1 MEQDVQIDKNLLFNS
16 LTQFLDEDLGRGD
29 ITTQSTVLETTKGR
43 GKFLAKQEM
52 VVAGLEIA
60 EAVFNCLDPE
70 LQIEAFVYEGE
81 LVKANT
87 EIARLDGPANVLLA
101 GERLAL
107 NLMQRMSGVAT
118 LTSKYVKAIE
128 GTSARIVDTR
138 KTMPGLRMIDKYAV
152 QIGGGHNHRFG
163 LDDGILIKDNHIMLA
178 GGIEA
183 AVKRARDRAGH
194 LHKIEVEVAT
204 FEQLQEAINVGAD
217 VIMLDNMHPTQVAEA
232 VEIVRKSE
240 RGKYIT
246 LEASGGI
253 TLENV
258 ADYAKAG
265 VDLIS
270 IGALTHSAPA
280 MDISFKIGLGY

>member
-1 MEQDVQIDKNLLFNS
+1 MQIDKNLLFDS
-16 LTQFLDEDLGRGD
+16 ITQFLSEDLGRGD
-29 ITTQSTVLETTKGR
+29 ITTQSTVLEATRGR

-52 VVAGLEIA
+52 IVAGLEVA
-60 EAVFNCLDPE
+60 ETVFTCLDAD
-70 LQIEAFVYEGE
+70 LQLEAFVYEGE
-81 LVKANT
+81 RVKANT
-87 EIARLDGPANVLLA
+87 EIARLDGPATTLLM

-107 NLMQRMSGVAT
+107 NLMQRMSGIAT
-118 LTSKYVKAIE
+118 LTSQYVAATE

-152 QIGGGHNHRFG
+152 LIGGGYNHRFG
-163 LDDGILIKDNHIMLA
+163 LDDGILIKDNHILLA
-178 GGIEA
+178 GGIETA
-183 AVKRARDRAGH
+183 IKRARERAGH

-204 FEQLQEAINVGAD
+204 FEQLNEAINFGAD
-217 VIMLDNMHPTQVAEA
+217 IIMLDNMKPTQVKEA

-240 RGKYIT
+240 RGKYIL

-258 ADYAKAG
+258 AEYAKAG

-270 IGALTHSAPA
+270 IGAITHSAPA
-280 MDISFKIGLGY
+280 VDISFKIGLGY

>member
-1 MEQDVQIDKNLLFNS
+1 MQIDRNLLFS
-16 LTQFLDEDLGRGD
+16 SITQFLDEDLGRGD
-29 ITTQSTVLETTKGR
+29 ITTQSTVLEATRGR

-52 VVAGLEIA
+52 IVAGLEVA
-60 EAVFNCLDPE
+60 ETVFNCLDPE

-87 EIARLDGPANVLLA
+87 EIARLDGPAHILLV

-107 NLMQRMSGVAT
+107 NLMQRMSGIAT
-118 LTSKYVKAIE
+118 LTSKYVEAIA
-128 GTSARIVDTR
+128 GTNARIVDTR

-178 GGIEA
+178 GGIET

-217 VIMLDNMHPTQVAEA
+217 IIMLDNMNPIQVAEA
-232 VEIVRKSE
+232 VQIVRKTE
-240 RGKYIT
+240 KNIL

-270 IGALTHSAPA
+270 IGAITHSAQA
-280 MDISFKIGLGY
+280 VDISFKIGIGH

>member
-1 MEQDVQIDKNLLFNS
+1 VQIDRNLLFS
-16 LTQFLDEDLGRGD
+16 SITQFLDEDLGRGD
-29 ITTQSTVLETTKGR
+29 ITTQSTVLEATRGR

-52 VVAGLEIA
+52 IVAGLEVA
-60 EAVFNCLDPE
+60 ETVFNCLDPE

-87 EIARLDGPANVLLA
+87 EIARLDGPAHILLV

-107 NLMQRMSGVAT
+107 NLMQRMSGIAT
-118 LTSKYVKAIE
+118 LTSKYVEAIA
-128 GTSARIVDTR
+128 GTNARIVDTR

-178 GGIEA
+178 GGIET

-217 VIMLDNMHPTQVAEA
+217 IIMLDNMNPIQVAEA
-232 VEIVRKSE
+232 VQIVRKTE
-240 RGKYIT
+240 KNIL

-270 IGALTHSAPA
+270 IGAITHSAQA
-280 MDISFKIGLGY
+280 VDISFKIGIGH

>member
-1 MEQDVQIDKNLLFNS
+1 MQIDKGSLFNS
-16 LTQFLDEDLGRGD
+16 ITQFLSEDLGRGD
-29 ITTQSTVLETTKGR
+29 ITTQSTVLDSTKGR

-52 VVAGLEIA
+52 VVAGLEVA
-60 EAVFNCLDPE
+60 EAVFNCLDVE

-87 EIARLDGPANVLLA
+87 EIARLDGPATTLLT

-107 NLMQRMSGVAT
+107 NLMQRMSGIAT
-118 LTSKYVKAIE
+118 LTRKYVKEVE
-128 GTSARIVDTR
+128 GTSAKIVDTR

-152 QIGGGHNHRFG
+152 LIGGGHNHRFG

-178 GGIEA
+178 GGIET
-183 AVKRARDRAGH
+183 AVKRARERAGH
-194 LHKIEVEVAT
+194 LHKIEVEVAN
-204 FEQLQEAINVGAD
+204 FDQLNEAITVGAD
-217 VIMLDNMHPTQVAEA
+217 IIMLDNMQPSQVKEA

-240 RGKYIT
+240 RGKYIL

-258 ADYAKAG
+258 AEYAKAG

-270 IGALTHSAPA
+270 IGAITHSAPSV
-280 MDISFKIGLGY
+280 DISFKIGLGY

>member
-1 MEQDVQIDKNLLFNS
+1 MQIDKNLLFDSITN
-16 LTQFLDEDLGRGD
+16 FLSEDLGRGD
-29 ITTQSTVLETTKGR
+29 ITTQSTVLEATRGR

-52 VVAGLEIA
+52 IVAGLEVA
-60 EAVFNCLDPE
+60 ETVFTCLDAD
-70 LQIEAFVYEGE
+70 LQLEAFVYEGE
-81 LVKANT
+81 RVKANT
-87 EIARLDGPANVLLA
+87 EIARLDGPATTLLM

-107 NLMQRMSGVAT
+107 NLMQRMSGIAT
-118 LTSKYVKAIE
+118 LTSQYVAATE

-152 QIGGGHNHRFG
+152 LIGGGYNHRFG
-163 LDDGILIKDNHIMLA
+163 LDDGILIKDNHILLA
-178 GGIEA
+178 GGIETA
-183 AVKRARDRAGH
+183 IKRARERAGH

-204 FEQLQEAINVGAD
+204 FEQLNEAINFGAD
-217 VIMLDNMHPTQVAEA
+217 IIMLDNMKPAQVKEA

-240 RGKYIT
+240 QGKYIL

-258 ADYAKAG
+258 AEYAKAG

-270 IGALTHSAPA
+270 IGAITHSAPA
-280 MDISFKIGLGY
+280 VDISFKIGLGY

>member
-1 MEQDVQIDKNLLFNS
+1 MQIDKNLLFDSITN
-16 LTQFLDEDLGRGD
+16 FLSEDIGRGD
-29 ITTQSTVLETTKGR
+29 ITTQSTVLEATRGR

-52 VVAGLEIA
+52 IVAGLEVA
-60 EAVFNCLDPE
+60 ETVFTCLDAD
-70 LQIEAFVYEGE
+70 LQLEAFVYEGE
-81 LVKANT
+81 RVKANT
-87 EIARLDGPANVLLA
+87 EIARLDGPATTLLM

-107 NLMQRMSGVAT
+107 NLMQRMSGIAT
-118 LTSKYVKAIE
+118 LTSQYVAATE

-152 QIGGGHNHRFG
+152 LIGGGYNHRFG
-163 LDDGILIKDNHIMLA
+163 LDDGILIKDNHILLA
-178 GGIEA
+178 GGIETA
-183 AVKRARDRAGH
+183 IKRARERAGH

-204 FEQLQEAINVGAD
+204 FEQLNEAINFGAD
-217 VIMLDNMHPTQVAEA
+217 IIMLDNMKPVQVKEA

-240 RGKYIT
+240 RGKYIL

-258 ADYAKAG
+258 AEYAKAG

-270 IGALTHSAPA
+270 IGAITHSAPA
-280 MDISFKIGLGY
+280 VDISFKIGLGY

>member
-1 MEQDVQIDKNLLFNS
+1 MQIDKNLLFDSITN
-16 LTQFLDEDLGRGD
+16 FLSEDLGRGD
-29 ITTQSTVLETTKGR
+29 ITTQSTVLEATRGR

-52 VVAGLEIA
+52 IVAGLEVA
-60 EAVFNCLDPE
+60 ETVFTCLDAD
-70 LQIEAFVYEGE
+70 LQLEAFVYEGE
-81 LVKANT
+81 RVKANT
-87 EIARLDGPANVLLA
+87 EIARLDGPATTLLM

-107 NLMQRMSGVAT
+107 NLMQRMSGIAT
-118 LTSKYVKAIE
+118 LTSQYVAATE

-152 QIGGGHNHRFG
+152 LIGGGYNHRFG
-163 LDDGILIKDNHIMLA
+163 LDDGILIKDNHILLA
-178 GGIEA
+178 GGIETA
-183 AVKRARDRAGH
+183 IKRARERAGH

-204 FEQLQEAINVGAD
+204 FEQLNEAINFGAD
-217 VIMLDNMHPTQVAEA
+217 IIMLDNMKPAQVKEA

-240 RGKYIT
+240 RGKYIL

-258 ADYAKAG
+258 AEYAKAG

-270 IGALTHSAPA
+270 IGAITHSAPA
-280 MDISFKIGLGY
+280 VDISFKIGLGY

>member
-1 MEQDVQIDKNLLFNS
+1 MQIDKNLLFS
-16 LTQFLDEDLGRGD
+16 SITQFLDEDLGRGD
-29 ITTQSTVLETTKGR
+29 ITTQSTVLDATKGR
-43 GKFLAKQEM
+43 GRFLAKQEM
-52 VVAGLEIA
+52 IIAGLEVA

-87 EIARLDGPANVLLA
+87 EIARLDGPASVLLA

-107 NLMQRMSGVAT
+107 NLMQRMSGIAT
-118 LTSKYVKAIE
+118 LTSKYVEAVA
-128 GTSARIVDTR
+128 GTSSRIVDTR
-138 KTMPGLRMIDKYAV
+138 KTMPGLRMVDKYAV

-178 GGIEA
+178 GGIEV
-183 AVKRARDRAGH
+183 AVKRARDSAGH

-204 FEQLQEAINVGAD
+204 FDQLQEAINVGAD
-217 VIMLDNMHPTQVAEA
+217 IIMLDNMHPTQVAEA

-240 RGKYIT
+240 KGKHIL

-253 TLENV
+253 TLQNV

-270 IGALTHSAPA
+270 IGAITHSAPA

>member
-1 MEQDVQIDKNLLFNS
+1 MQIDRNLLFNS
-16 LTQFLDEDLGRGD
+16 ITQFLDEDLGRGD
-29 ITTQSTVLETTKGR
+29 ITTQSTVLDATKGR

-52 VVAGLEIA
+52 IVAGLEVA

-81 LVKANT
+81 FVKANT

-107 NLMQRMSGVAT
+107 NLMQRMSGIAT

-194 LHKIEVEVAT
+194 LHKIEVEVAS

-217 VIMLDNMHPTQVAEA
+217 VIMLDNMHPSQVMEA
-232 VEIVRKSE
+232 VQIVRKSE
-240 RGKYIT
+240 KGKNII

-265 VDLIS
+265 VELIS
-270 IGALTHSAPA
+270 IGAITHSASA
-280 MDISFKIGLGY
+280 MDISFKIGLGH

>member
-1 MEQDVQIDKNLLFNS
+1 MQIDKNLLFDSITN
-16 LTQFLDEDLGRGD
+16 FLSEDLGRGD
-29 ITTQSTVLETTKGR
+29 ITTQSTVLEATRGR

-52 VVAGLEIA
+52 IVAGLEVA
-60 EAVFNCLDPE
+60 ETVFTCLDAE
-70 LQIEAFVYEGE
+70 LQLEAFVYEGE
-81 LVKANT
+81 RVKANT
-87 EIARLDGPANVLLA
+87 EIARLDGPATTLLM

-107 NLMQRMSGVAT
+107 NLMQRMSGIAT
-118 LTSKYVKAIE
+118 LTSQYVAATE

-152 QIGGGHNHRFG
+152 LVGGGYNHRFG
-163 LDDGILIKDNHIMLA
+163 LDDGILIKDNHILLA
-178 GGIEA
+178 GGIETA
-183 AVKRARDRAGH
+183 IKRARERAGH

-204 FEQLQEAINVGAD
+204 FEQLNEAINFGAD
-217 VIMLDNMHPTQVAEA
+217 IIMLDNMKPTQVKEA

-240 RGKYIT
+240 RGKYIL

-258 ADYAKAG
+258 AEYAKAG

-270 IGALTHSAPA
+270 IGAITHSAPA
-280 MDISFKIGLGY
+280 VDISFKIGLGY

>member
-1 MEQDVQIDKNLLFNS
+1 MQIDKNLLFDS
-16 LTQFLDEDLGRGD
+16 ITQFLSEDLGRGD
-29 ITTQSTVLETTKGR
+29 ITTQSTVLEATRGR

-52 VVAGLEIA
+52 VVAGLEVA
-60 EAVFNCLDPE
+60 ETVFTCLDAE
-70 LQIEAFVYEGE
+70 LQLEAFVYEGE
-81 LVKANT
+81 RVKANT
-87 EIARLDGPANVLLA
+87 EIARLDGPATTLLM

-107 NLMQRMSGVAT
+107 NLMQRMSGIAT
-118 LTSKYVKAIE
+118 LTSQYVAAIE

-152 QIGGGHNHRFG
+152 LIGGGYNHRFG
-163 LDDGILIKDNHIMLA
+163 LDDGILIKDNHILLA
-178 GGIEA
+178 GGIETA
-183 AVKRARDRAGH
+183 IKRARERAGH

-204 FEQLQEAINVGAD
+204 FEQLNEAINFGAD
-217 VIMLDNMHPTQVAEA
+217 IIMLDNMKPAQVKEA

-240 RGKYIT
+240 RGKYIL

-258 ADYAKAG
+258 AEYAKTG

-270 IGALTHSAPA
+270 IGAITHSAPA
-280 MDISFKIGLGY
+280 VDISFKIGLGY

>member
-1 MEQDVQIDKNLLFNS
+1 MQIDKNLLFDS
-16 LTQFLDEDLGRGD
+16 ITQFLSEDLGRGD
-29 ITTQSTVLETTKGR
+29 ITTQSTVLEATRGR

-52 VVAGLEIA
+52 IVAGLEVA
-60 EAVFNCLDPE
+60 ETVFTCLDAD
-70 LQIEAFVYEGE
+70 LQLEAFVYEGE
-81 LVKANT
+81 RVKANT
-87 EIARLDGPANVLLA
+87 EIARLDGPATTLLM

-107 NLMQRMSGVAT
+107 NLMQRMSGIAT
-118 LTSKYVKAIE
+118 LTSQYVAATE

-152 QIGGGHNHRFG
+152 LIGGGYNHRFG
-163 LDDGILIKDNHIMLA
+163 LDDGILIKDNHILLA
-178 GGIEA
+178 GGIETA
-183 AVKRARDRAGH
+183 IKRARERAGH

-204 FEQLQEAINVGAD
+204 FEQLNEAINFGAD
-217 VIMLDNMHPTQVAEA
+217 IIMLDNMKPAQVKEA

-240 RGKYIT
+240 RGKYIL

-258 ADYAKAG
+258 AEYAKAG

-270 IGALTHSAPA
+270 IGAITHSAPA
-280 MDISFKIGLGY
+280 VDISFKIGLGY